1 MQTAPSVLYP
11 DETWQLPD
19 RMYVAAR
26 PHRAT
31 GGPMF
36 EVREHGKH
44 AQQVILAFSSLDGFL
59 DGCGADQPW
68 MLIPSQRL
76 QALGECAGGKGFAYA
91 VALDRPV
98 PDEAR
103 GTAGGFA
110 LTEAAWDDEQ
120 SEDWDAVHIPS
131 RPFRPGAEQAQL
143 ELQPLNSGHLAMV
156 TFSSR
161 ASLEAGCGLQQ
172 AWVTVPAG
180 LLAEARRQS
189 GADTICL
196 DMPLPENVRHG
207 SEGSQP

>member
-1 MQTAPSVLYP
+1 
-11 DETWQLPD
+11 
-19 RMYVAAR
+19 
-26 PHRAT
+26 
-31 GGPMF
+31 MF
-36 EVREHGKH
+36 EVRALGKH

-68 MLIPSQRL
+68 MLIPNQRL
-76 QALGECAGGKGFAYA
+76 EALAERAGGKGFAFA

-110 LTEAAWDDEQ
+110 LTEAAWHDEQ
-120 SEDWDAVHIPS
+120 SEDWDAVYIPS
-131 RPFRPGAEQAQL
+131 RPFQLGAGQAQL

-172 AWVTVPAG
+172 AWVAVPAG

-196 DMPLPENVRHG
+196 DLPLPENVRHG
-207 SEGSQP
+207 NVQHGSEGSQP